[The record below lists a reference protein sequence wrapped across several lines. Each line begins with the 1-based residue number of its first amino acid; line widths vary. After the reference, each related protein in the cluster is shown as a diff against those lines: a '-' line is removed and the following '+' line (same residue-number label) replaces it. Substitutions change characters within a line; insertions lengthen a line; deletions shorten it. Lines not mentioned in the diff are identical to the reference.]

1 MSTPKATLAQTGLIT
16 AVPNR
21 QVILGKTQKVYCGF
35 PEAGSASLTGEQTLY
50 SAGFKA
56 SYTIGGTPTT
66 GNYVATLASI
76 AYTYAALS
84 SQSNVEILQGLI
96 DTINAAQTAIVA
108 IKLSAT
114 TFMAVSDATFTAAA
128 TPPAPGTLSAGA
140 VSGAATGVVGGTTIA
155 LVAPT
160 TVAMQAGQYLLFS
173 DHSGNEYLVKL
184 TARAVIGATALTV
197 EPLVRAIPAGSATEF
212 PTYIWNLLDSG
223 IDRAGDLSEASDYNT
238 GTTKQGVL
246 TGAGASISLSGNF
259 THWNAGQKTLQ
270 QSFSTLTPLVIVRVT
285 DPPTPAYVHGGKVSG
300 LANVT
305 SFTDKA
311 PTGGFITIDCAAT
324 YTGALT
330 ELDPA

>member
-1 MSTPKATLAQTGLIT
+1 MTLPKPTLAQTGLIT
-16 AVPNR
+16 AVANR

-35 PEAGSASLTGEQTLY
+35 PEVGSASLTGEQTLY

-56 SYTIGGTPTT
+56 TYTIGGTPTT
-66 GNYVATLASI
+66 GNYVATLAGTP
-76 AYTYAALS
+76 YTYGALGT
-84 SQSNVEILQGLI
+84 QANVEILQGLI

-108 IKLSAT
+108 IKLSPT
-114 TFMAVSDATFTAAA
+114 TFMVASDTTFTATA
-128 TPPAPGTLSAGA
+128 TPPAPGTLTAGS
-140 VSGAATGVVGGTTIA
+140 VTGAATGGIASTSIA
-155 LVAPT
+155 LVAAT

-173 DHSGNEYLVKL
+173 DRSGNEYLVKL
-184 TARAVIGATALTV
+184 TARAAIGATSLAVEALI
-197 EPLVRAIPAGSATEF
+197 RSIPAGSATEF
-212 PTYIWNLLDSG
+212 PTYVWNLLDSG
-223 IDRAGDLSEASDYNT
+223 IDRKGDLSEASDYNT

-270 QSFSTLTPLVIVRVT
+270 QAFNTLTPLVLVRIT
-285 DPPTPAYVHGGKVSG
+285 DRPTSAYVHGGKVSG

-305 SFTDKA
+305 GFSDKA
-311 PTGGFITIDCAAT
+311 PTAGFITIDCSAT